1 MNSIIKTRIEE
12 IKSGKV
18 PRGYKKTKIGIF
30 PVEWEEKK
38 FKTMFYRLQ
47 RKNEECNTNVLTISA
62 QYGLIN
68 QGDFF
73 NKEVASDDKSNY
85 YLINKGEWA
94 YNKSYSSGY
103 PFGAIKRLEKY
114 DKGIVS
120 PLYIC
125 FSQTQENKCP
135 DFYLQYF
142 ENGLL
147 DKEIKAIAQEGARNH
162 GLLDMGIDD
171 FFNTTIIVPPVD
183 AQQKIAEIL
192 QTQDRIIELKEKLLE
207 QKKLQKKYL
216 MQQLLTGSVRLKGF
230 TDEWKQVKIGK
241 IAVMNSGGTPES
253 DNQDYYGN
261 DYVWVS
267 IKDMTSVDKYISN
280 SIRKLSKLGLENCS
294 AKIFPIGTILFA
306 MYASV
311 GECCITSVECCT
323 SQAILGIRVSSQ
335 VIVDYLY
342 YWLSCNKDNFKS
354 IAQASSQPNLNKGIV
369 ERTKIK
375 LPLDKEEQQAIVNIL
390 SAQDKEI
397 KLLKSNLD
405 QEKQKKKS
413 LMQLLLSGIVRVG

>member
-18 PRGYKKTKIGIF
+18 PSGYKKTKIGIF
-30 PVEWEEKK
+30 PLEWEEKR
-38 FKTMFYRLQ
+38 FKTMFCRLQ

-85 YLINKGEWA
+85 YLINKGEWT

-162 GLLDMGIDD
+162 GLLNLGIDD
-171 FFNTTIIVPPVD
+171 FFNTLLIVPPVKE
-183 AQQKIAEIL
+183 QEKIAEIL
-192 QTQDRIIELKEKLLE
+192 KTQDRVIELKEKLLKE
-207 QKKLQKKYL
+207 KQREKKYL
-216 MQQLLTGSVRLKGF
+216 MQQLLTGKIRLKGF
-230 TDEWKQVKIGK
+230 TGEWEKINVGKVIEEVSFRNSDGQMRNVMSVSNDRGFIDQSTQFDKIVASKDTTNYKIVTKGIFAYNPSRVNVGSLALYMDE
-241 IAVMNSGGTPES
+241 NES
-253 DNQDYYGN
+253 I
-261 DYVWVS
+261 VS
-267 IKDMTSVDKYISN
+267 PMYITFKCN
-280 SIRKLSKLGLENCS
+280 N
-294 AKIFPIGTILFA
+294 
-306 MYASV
+306 
-311 GECCITSVECCT
+311 VED
-323 SQAILGIRVSSQ
+323 R
-335 VIVDYLY
+335 YLY
-342 YWLSCNKDNFKS
+342 LWFKS
-354 IAQASSQPNLNKGIV
+354 FMFISQLKKYLSGSVRDSLNINDLFLFNIA
-369 ERTKIK
+369 
-375 LPLDKEEQQAIVNIL
+375 LPGLAEQQAIVKVIMTK
-390 SAQDKEI
+390 DREI
-397 KLLKSNLD
+397 ALIKQQIEN
-405 QEKQKKKS
+405 EKQKKKA
-413 LMQLLLSGIVRVG
+413 LMQLLLSGIVRVS